1 MFERFTERARQV
13 VVLAQEEARI
23 LKHNYI
29 GTEHIL
35 LGLLREE
42 EGLAARVLESLD
54 ITVERVRAQ
63 VVRIVGSGEEVTSGQ
78 IPFTPRAKKVL
89 ELALREAL
97 SLGHNYI
104 GTEHILLG
112 LVRENEGV
120 AARILLD
127 FDADSEK
134 IRNEVIRMLS
144 GPGGRQRSGSGSG
157 SGAQGEGK
165 KSSKLLDQFG
175 RNLTKLAS
183 EGKLDPVVGRE
194 TEVERIMQILSRRQK
209 NNPVLIGEPGVG
221 KTAVVEGL
229 AQRITSGEVPEL
241 LKNKQIYTLDLAA
254 LVAGSKYRGEFE
266 ERLKKVMKEITQR
279 GDIILFIDELHNLVG
294 AGAAEGA
301 IDAASILKPALARG
315 ELQTIG
321 ATTLDEYRKYLERD
335 SALER
340 RFQQIKVDQPSTEET
355 VQVLKGLR
363 DRYEAHHHVGIT
375 DEALEAAAELADRY
389 ISDRFLPDKAIDL
402 IDEAASRAR
411 IKSMTAPPVY
421 KELEEEIET
430 TRRDKEAAIEA
441 QEFEKAANLRDSERQ
456 LTNKKRDLE
465 EQWRSGESG
474 ERPEIGEE
482 EIADIVSMW
491 TGIPVFKLTEAETQ
505 KLIRMEDELHK
516 RVIGQQAAI
525 EAVSKAI
532 RRSRAGLKD
541 PKRPTGS
548 FIFLGPS
555 GVGKTELGRTLAEFL
570 FGDEEAMVRIDMSEY
585 MEKHSVSRL
594 VGSPPGYI
602 GYDEGGQL
610 TEAVRRKPYSVL
622 LLDEIEKAHPDVFN
636 ILLQIL
642 EDGWLTDSQGRKVDF
657 RNTIIIMTSNIGA
670 SEIAKNTGIGF
681 TISDDEG
688 GVTYDDMKTRIMG
701 DLKKVFRP
709 EFLNRIDEVIVFHK
723 LAKAEIREIVELLMK
738 RVRASLADRE
748 LSLNLSDDAADLL
761 VEKGWDPSMG
771 ARPLRRAI
779 QRYIEDPLADLALSS
794 NLRARLH
801 RRGRPRPLRRPGEG
815 SRHQGHQARAQARGG
830 GCRRRGRAAR
840 TRPPRSRAPAAT
852 RTRRRCRTTPRSCR
866 TCRTLRRSRRP
877 ATRTSRRRFG
887 LPAGRGIGRPWPG
900 RGPSGVVLRS
910 WPGWRCAARPR
921 RSAAEPVFEK
931 LKVPTVGGAEI
942 NVEVMRPAGKR
953 VPVILTYSPYNT
965 LNEGSGQNLADDA
978 IGQRYLDRGTAARW
992 PTCSAPAAPRAAG
1005 TTAAGRA
1012 AVGRRRGE
1020 RPGREG
1026 LEQRPGG
1033 HDRRLLRRHHRH
1045 DDRGPRPR
1053 RAGPEGDRAD
1063 RGHQPLVRLRLRRR
1077 RALPGQLRG
1086 ADRRGLRHA
1095 AGVRLRLRPHAAQRP
1110 HRPQARWTRCWTAPT
1125 RAAPPSTRSRA
1136 TTARRTTTTSG
1147 PSATTAATRR
1157 DPRGRAG
1164 GQRLAGLQ
1172 RQAGGGRGPVPRAAR
1187 RAPQAAVHV
1196 PGLAREPRCRE
1207 LAAAAGPLLRPHPA
1221 GQAQRHRA
1229 RARGAVRGPLGR
1241 LRQHRLHRRHGVA
1254 AAGHP

>member
-1 MFERFTERARQV
+1 VFERFTERARQV

-144 GPGGRQRSGSGSG
+144 GPGGRRQGQ
-157 SGAQGEGK
+157 GAGQQGEGK

-175 RNLTKLAS
+175 RNLTRLAG

-194 TEVERIMQILSRRQK
+194 TEVERIMQILSRRTK

-229 AQRITSGEVPEL
+229 ASRITGGEVPEL

-315 ELQTIG
+315 ELQTVG

-340 RFQQIKVDQPSTEET
+340 RFQKIVVDQPSPEEA
-355 VQVLKGLR
+355 VQILKGLR
-363 DRYEAHHHVGIT
+363 DRYEAHHKVNIT

-402 IDEAASRAR
+402 IDEAASRTR
-411 IKSMTAPPVY
+411 IKSMTSPPVY
-421 KELEEEIET
+421 RELEEEIEE
-430 TRRDKEAAIEA
+430 TRRNKEASIEA
-441 QEFEKAANLRDSERQ
+441 QEFEKAANLRDRERQ
-456 LTNKKRDLE
+456 LTQRKRQLE
-465 EQWRSGESG
+465 EQWESG
-474 ERPEIGEE
+474 EGDGERPAIGEE

-516 RVIGQQAAI
+516 RVIGQQPAI

-570 FGDEEAMVRIDMSEY
+570 FGDEDAMVRIDMSEY

-642 EDGWLTDSQGRKVDF
+642 EDGWLTDAQGRRVDF
-657 RNTIIIMTSNIGA
+657 RNAIVIMTSNIGA
-670 SEIAKNTGIGF
+670 SEIARNTPLGFAIADDETGI
-681 TISDDEG
+681 
-688 GVTYDDMKTRIMG
+688 TYDDMKNRIMG
-701 DLKKVFRP
+701 ELKKVFRP

-723 LAKAEIREIVELLMK
+723 LQKDEIKEIVDLLLR
-738 RVRASLADRE
+738 RVRESMAERE
-748 LSLNLSDDAADLL
+748 LSLNMTEDAKDML
-761 VEKGWDPSMG
+761 VDKGWDPAMG

-779 QRYIEDPLADLALSS
+779 QRYVEDPLAD
-794 NLRARLH
+794 
-801 RRGRPRPLRRPGEG
+801 E
-815 SRHQGHQARAQARGG
+815 
-830 GCRRRGRAAR
+830 
-840 TRPPRSRAPAAT
+840 
-852 RTRRRCRTTPRSCR
+852 
-866 TCRTLRRSRRP
+866 
-877 ATRTSRRRFG
+877 
-887 LPAGRGIGRPWPG
+887 
-900 RGPSGVVLRS
+900 VLRS
-910 WPGWRCAARPR
+910 TMPPGSTVAVDKPAAEDGKEPDELEITITAPPPPPEVEEREPVGVGA
-921 RSAAEPVFEK
+921 RSA
-931 LKVPTVGGAEI
+931 G
-942 NVEVMRPAGKR
+942 
-953 VPVILTYSPYNT
+953 
-965 LNEGSGQNLADDA
+965 ADDD
-978 IGQRYLDRGTAARW
+978 GSDG
-992 PTCSAPAAPRAAG
+992 G
-1005 TTAAGRA
+1005 
-1012 AVGRRRGE
+1012 
-1020 RPGREG
+1020 PGR
-1026 LEQRPGG
+1026 L
-1033 HDRRLLRRHHRH
+1033 
-1045 DDRGPRPR
+1045 
-1053 RAGPEGDRAD
+1053 PEGDD
-1063 RGHQPLVRLRLRRR
+1063 EIDVDSLR
-1077 RALPGQLRG
+1077 
-1086 ADRRGLRHA
+1086 
-1095 AGVRLRLRPHAAQRP
+1095 
-1110 HRPQARWTRCWTAPT
+1110 TN
-1125 RAAPPSTRSRA
+1125 PPES
-1136 TTARRTTTTSG
+1136 SG
-1147 PSATTAATRR
+1147 E
-1157 DPRGRAG
+1157 D
-1164 GQRLAGLQ
+1164 
-1172 RQAGGGRGPVPRAAR
+1172 
-1187 RAPQAAVHV
+1187 
-1196 PGLAREPRCRE
+1196 EP
-1207 LAAAAGPLLRPHPA
+1207 A
-1221 GQAQRHRA
+1221 
-1229 RARGAVRGPLGR
+1229 
-1241 LRQHRLHRRHGVA
+1241 
-1254 AAGHP
+1254 